1 MSYPVFGSIDG
12 AIYSNIRASG
22 KATMGAGVD
31 TTEAASELVPWVRI
45 ISATDLLKT
54 PKTKN
59 DFGLILYSN
68 PNVPM
73 FADYLS
79 FTKDAKNQIT
89 AVNQLPSV
97 YGGRYTS
104 GMLGVDFTGKAVYP
118 YLTPE
123 TGDLVLRPGPLVT
136 AVEVKEGKDQIS
148 RHCTLAIKC
157 FSLAQAEM
165 LQGYLMEPGH
175 TLFVEYGWNTD
186 KGIAELIDTS
196 TPGTIISEATDVG
209 MDYNLLQNKRIT
221 AYGDYDAFYGFVVG
235 GSLTSENDAF
245 NLTINLRG
253 APGLPIFLQ
262 GQHTILELDN
272 KTKQVKNVPTTQ
284 TYSIND
290 INDDIATVPVGKRMG
305 GRRYK
310 WMFNKLPG
318 NRQTPEVKAIIQKQ
332 YDTDAYG
339 FWDLLNFDYKV
350 SQDVANALADTF
362 ITSIK
367 ELFGQKEFN
376 VGGLTVPKEKL
387 ISENRYIRFGVA
399 LDILNANNGLW
410 AYKMGTQSA
419 TCRVN
424 NYGFIGAF
432 PNMFS
437 TKPSKLI
444 IPGVMPDFYQYYCNP
459 TPVSIQDVLTKN
471 FIDNSIFGL
480 AYDASNKKYV
490 NTKLTFVQDVD
501 VEPPFIDPKDPSK
514 GRYAGYYEKKGY
526 FGKLENLYINF
537 DVFVKALKNSSNKSM
552 RDVIV
557 EMCNEMSSAV
567 NSFWNLQVIE
577 IPMNEG
583 VKLQI
588 VDENWR
594 GYLADKKNTVKT
606 FFHSGEQSN
615 FLEATL
621 DIDIPQEMTNQ
632 IVLKRE
638 DYSSNPDSHGLD
650 IGGLFGSSVD
660 RFFDEVDYRKTLLTT
675 DPSAKKGS
683 TPSRK
688 PADVQTEID
697 VLLASLVKKTT
708 TSGGSRG
715 ITYVTDTWKDS
726 RGNLVYT
733 ETRMDGIVTQNK
745 YNRGI
750 SEADKLLDLRKEL
763 TKLSTEAKDVEES
776 SLSTNLNKIDVIP
789 NPDKNIVVPMALK
802 PTAGFTEFN
811 KNFKIYCC
819 DDTQLFDVMKNNAFE
834 KYSGLEKT
842 SHPLPIKYTFKILGK
857 SGIRRGDTFN
867 IVGIPKKYR
876 EYGFFQV
883 TQLEQT
889 IEGNNWYTTV
899 TGQYFQQIKSI

>member
-1 MSYPVFGSIDG
+1 MSYPVFGSINTD
-12 AIYSNIRASG
+12 IYNNIQTSG
-22 KATMGAGVD
+22 KAPTGGSVD
-31 TTEAASELVPWVRI
+31 ITQASSELVSWVRI
-45 ISATDLLKT
+45 ISATDRLQAGKSGS
-54 PKTKN
+54 
-59 DFGLILYSN
+59 FGLILYSN

-79 FTKDAKNQIT
+79 FTKDASNQIT
-89 AVNQLPSV
+89 AINQTPSL

-104 GMLGVDFTGKAVYP
+104 GMLGMDFSGKAVYP
-118 YLTPE
+118 YLTPW

-136 AVEVKEGKDQIS
+136 AMDIKEGKDQIS
-148 RHCTLAIKC
+148 RHCTLTVKC
-157 FSLAQAEM
+157 FSLAQAEL
-165 LQGYLMEPGH
+165 LQEYLMEPGH

-186 KGIAELIDTS
+186 ASIAECIDTD

-209 MDYNLLQNKRIT
+209 LDYNLLQNKRIN
-221 AYGDYDAFYGFVVG
+221 AYGDYDAFYGFIVG
-235 GSLTSENDAF
+235 GSLTSENDIF
-245 NLTINLRG
+245 NLTVNLRG

-262 GQHTILELDN
+262 GQHTILELD
-272 KTKQVKNVPTTQ
+272 KSTKQVKNVPSTQ

-290 INDDIATVPVGKRMG
+290 IDEAATGTDRAKKMG

-339 FWDLLNFDYKV
+339 WWDLLNFDYKV

-367 ELFGQKEFN
+367 DFFGQKEFS
-376 VGGLTVPKEKL
+376 VGGLTVPKDKL

-410 AYKMGTQSA
+410 AYKMGTQSV

-424 NYGFIGAF
+424 NYGLIGAF

-444 IPGVMPDFYQYYCNP
+444 IPGKMPDFYQYYCNP
-459 TPVSIQDVLTKN
+459 TPVSIQDILTKN
-471 FIDNSIFGL
+471 FIDNRVQGKAFDVGTS
-480 AYDASNKKYV
+480 KYV
-490 NTKLTFVQDVD
+490 DTMLSFVQDVD
-501 VEPPFIDPKDPSK
+501 IPGTLPAGTYYNGFYEK
-514 GRYAGYYEKKGY
+514 AGYY
-526 FGKLENLYINF
+526 GKLENLYINF
-537 DVFVKALKNSSNKSM
+537 NVFLNALKNSSNKSM
-552 RDVIV
+552 RDVLI

-577 IPMNEG
+577 IPMDGG

-594 GYLADKKNTVKT
+594 GYLANKKKTVKE
-606 FFHSGEQSN
+606 FFHSGEQSI

-650 IGGLFGSSVD
+650 IGGLFGKSKD

-688 PADVQTEID
+688 PEDVQKEID
-697 VLLASLVKKTT
+697 ALLASLVKTT
-708 TSGGSRG
+708 KTSGGRSG

-726 RGNLVYT
+726 AGNLVYT
-733 ETRMDGIVTQNK
+733 ETRTGGIVTSNK

-763 TKLSTEAKDVEES
+763 DTLTAKAKDVAETA
-776 SLSTNLNKIDVIP
+776 LSTNLNKIDVIP
-789 NPDKNIVVPMALK
+789 NPITNIIVPMTLK

-834 KYSGLEKT
+834 AYSGMEKT

-857 SGIRRGDTFN
+857 SGLRRGDTFN
-867 IVGIPKKYR
+867 VIGIPKKYR
-876 EYGFFQV
+876 DYGFFQI
-883 TQLEQT
+883 TQMEQT
-889 IEGNNWYTTV
+889 IEGNSWYTTV
-899 TGQYFQQIKSI
+899 TGQYFQQLKSV